1 MEIAIPIADGPHH
14 AQADTWAVHLRRRS
28 APQAFCSGADA
39 VANADENG
47 DGQAKE
53 LDASSKDPTSKD
65 PTSNDASSNDASR
78 DATSQDVEHWG
89 PDRDGHQYR
98 DGHQ

>member
-1 MEIAIPIADGPHH
+1 MEIAIPMADGPHH
-14 AQADTWAVHLRRRS
+14 AQADNCAV
-28 APQAFCSGADA
+28 AAPPQALCSGADA

-53 LDASSKDPTSKD
+53 LDASGKDPTSKD

>member
-1 MEIAIPIADGPHH
+1 MEIAIPMADGHHH
-14 AQADTWAVHLRRRS
+14 AQADNWADG
-28 APQAFCSGADA
+28 APPLVLCRGADA

-89 PDRDGHQYR
+89 PDRDGHQ
-98 DGHQ
+98 